1 MQLLSLVSVL
11 GAATLATCQTD
22 PAKGPVT
29 GKLGDAPV
37 VQTSA
42 VGDTW
47 VATFDGSQAGIKGT
61 VTAVGSKTGIDYTL
75 DFAAL
80 PTAQG
85 PFGTPHHSAHSP
97 PPEIPLLT
105 G

>member
-1 MQLLSLVSVL
+1 MHLLSLVSVL
-11 GAATLATCQTD
+11 GAATLATCQSD

-29 GKLGDAPV
+29 GKLGDAPTV
-37 VQTSA
+37 KTSA

-61 VTAVGSKTGIDYTL
+61 VTAVGSRTGIDYTL
-75 DFAAL
+75 DFASL

-85 PFGTPHHSAHSP
+85 PFGTPHHTHSHP
-97 PPEIPLLT
+97 
-105 G
+105 

>member
-1 MQLLSLVSVL
+1 MHLLSLVSVL
-11 GAATLATCQTD
+11 GAATLATCQSD

-29 GKLGDAPV
+29 GKLGDAPTV
-37 VQTSA
+37 TTSA

-47 VATFDGSQAGIKGT
+47 VATFDGTQAGIKGT

-75 DFAAL
+75 DFASL

-85 PFGTPHHSAHSP
+85 PFGTPPHPHTLAPLRSP
-97 PPEIPLLT
+97 T
-105 G
+105 